1 MSKGGQAFRKSGD
14 WFHPH
19 FREIIRAMMK
29 RDGRDFNQCEL
40 CPVYIPDGKYE
51 IHHTKYEGA
60 TYYDLRIVC
69 SSCNHKPE
77 NCLLS

>member
-1 MSKGGQAFRKSGD
+1 
-14 WFHPH
+14 
-19 FREIIRAMMK
+19 MK